1 MNQWDNHAVSV
12 YHRIEPPSWD
22 SVTYSQLMD
31 SWDSLSLNSDIAS
44 KTEGSRF
51 KHVEPDSNNQG
62 GYHGIM
68 VKPGLSWFNMV
79 NNMVKY
85 GFSFGRLN
93 EQTWNEREPMI
104 GQSVGH
110 VFMSCRKKNIILY
123 YVWSSIDVYRF
134 ISHYIS

>member
-1 MNQWDNHAVSV
+1 MNQWDNRAVSV

-68 VKPGLSWFNMV
+68 VKPGLSWLNLDYHGLTWLITWLNMV
-79 NNMVKY
+79 
-85 GFSFGRLN
+85 FH
-93 EQTWNEREPMI
+93 
-104 GQSVGH
+104 SV
-110 VFMSCRKKNIILY
+110 
-123 YVWSSIDVYRF
+123 D
-134 ISHYIS
+134 